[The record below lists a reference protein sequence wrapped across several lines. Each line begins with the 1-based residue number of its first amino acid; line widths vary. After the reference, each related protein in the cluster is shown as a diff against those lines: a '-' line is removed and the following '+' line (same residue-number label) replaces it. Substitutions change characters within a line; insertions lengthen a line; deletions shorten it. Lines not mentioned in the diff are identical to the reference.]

1 MDHPLN
7 QYRLFFDI
15 SFSQTNANIIKENG
29 ISDLHEY
36 FSKIVQKQKQKHTAE
51 FTHSS
56 LKQKN
61 NCKSKQSSVDSLE
74 LYIIP
79 YDLS

>member
-15 SFSQTNANIIKENG
+15 SFSQTNANIIKQNG
-29 ISDLHEY
+29 ISDLHEH
-36 FSKIVQKQKQKHTAE
+36 FSKIVQKQKKKHTAE

-56 LKQKN
+56 LKKKTIAKAN
-61 NCKSKQSSVDSLE
+61 NRKSTAWNFT
-74 LYIIP
+74 
-79 YDLS
+79 